1 MDLITPLLHNRL
13 KSIGL
18 DGSSRDGFLRSLS
31 RALSLRP
38 EAPLDAVNRQLHY
51 LGWQDVELDYHTLQL
66 AVAHFEVAGG
76 CRNDP
81 LPCMW

>member
-1 MDLITPLLHNRL
+1 MDLITPLLNNRL

-18 DGSSRDGFLRSLS
+18 DGSNRVGFLRSLS

-38 EAPLDAVNRQLHY
+38 EAPLDVVNRQLQY
-51 LGWQDVELDYHTLQL
+51 LGWQGVELDYHTLQL
-66 AVAHFEVAGG
+66 AVAHFEAANG
-76 CRNDP
+76 CRDDP

>member
-13 KSIGL
+13 KSIGI
-18 DGSSRDGFLRSLS
+18 DANSRAGFLRSLS

-38 EAPLDAVNRQLHY
+38 EAPLDDVNRQLQY
-51 LGWQDVELDYHTLQL
+51 LGWQDVALDYHTLQL
-66 AVAHFEVAGG
+66 AVAHFEVLSG

-81 LPCMW
+81 VPCTW